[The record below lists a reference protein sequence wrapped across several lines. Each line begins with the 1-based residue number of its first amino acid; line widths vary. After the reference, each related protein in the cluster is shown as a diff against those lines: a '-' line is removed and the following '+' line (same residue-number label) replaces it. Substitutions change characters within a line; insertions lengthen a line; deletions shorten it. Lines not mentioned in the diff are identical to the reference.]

1 MFPWK
6 ASRSWPAPWKSP
18 WPGCSPT
25 SHPPACR
32 RPRAPRTRTWWTF
45 FLWRTIPTILKL
57 RLDALKGI
65 SNRVQVAR
73 DGREALDYLFR
84 EGTYAGRTNIQRP
97 QLILLDLGLPKIDGF
112 EVLRRVKADP
122 HTASIPVVVL
132 TASDRDRDLQMSR
145 RLGAQACIVKPVGM
159 PNLTQV
165 TSQLSLRWA
174 LLKPV
179 ATVSA

>member
-1 MFPWK
+1 MARALEISVARLFSYEPSSGLPETQS
-6 ASRSWPAPWKSP
+6 ASYED
-18 WPGCSPT
+18 
-25 SHPPACR
+25 
-32 RPRAPRTRTWWTF
+32 
-45 FLWRTIPTILKL
+45 LVDILL
-57 RLDALKGI
+57 VEDTPNDIEITLDALKGI

-73 DGREALDYLFR
+73 NGREALDYLFR

-132 TASDRDRDLQMSR
+132 TASDRDRDLKMSR

-174 LLKPV
+174 LFKPV